1 MKQFYLS
8 EFEHLENGRV
18 KLFGYAFDNGYESRA
33 QYTIP
38 NITEEW
44 IAEFLGGIV
53 SFSFEGGL
61 KIEKDGKELRWPKGD
76 VQFLGAECV
85 DTMANCSVMGVE
97 YRQAT
102 PADYEAMYASIASMT
117 GHDLRDI
124 CKRIKEA
131 PENP

>member
-8 EFEHLENGRV
+8 EFQTLEDGRV
-18 KLFGYAFDNGYESRA
+18 KLFGYAFHDGYESRA
-33 QYTIP
+33 QYSIP
-38 NITEEW
+38 PITEEW
-44 IAEFLGGIV
+44 IAEFLGGIIT
-53 SFSFEGGL
+53 FSFADGL
-61 KIEKDGKELRWPKGD
+61 KIEKDGKELHWPKGD

-85 DTMANCSVMGVE
+85 DTMEGCSVMGTA

-102 PADYEAMYASIASMT
+102 PADYAAMYDSIASMT